1 VQDGCQTHNTPA
13 KFKGTTQAHYLML
26 VWPPAIREKSWSDE
40 SELPYN
46 KN

>member
-1 VQDGCQTHNTPA
+1 
-13 KFKGTTQAHYLML
+13 ML